1 MGKSS
6 RSKGR
11 TYQTPKR
18 ARTGANLVWY
28 AAAFV
33 LLVGGTLAVALSRSN
48 SANSIGPQSGDHWH
62 AALGVQVCGTW
73 TPNWLTPVAPAGTAT
88 PGGPVRAGTQTYAG
102 LHSHGDG
109 LIHMEP
115 STSDEMGRF
124 ATVGQYFKFA
134 GFKISATSISFAG
147 TVNEKNG
154 DKCNGKPGVLR
165 WEVNG
170 REMHGNPG
178 SYKIFNGD
186 VIAIVF
192 TTADAKLPKKTDV
205 PSYKTLQTQLGNPG
219 APEPQPGQTVPN
231 GATTTTPAGV
241 TTAAP
246 TSTAPTGATT
256 TSKP

>member
-6 RSKGR
+6 RSKRR

-48 SANSIGPQSGDHWH
+48 SANGIGPQSGDHWH

-73 TPNWLTPVAPAGTAT
+73 TPNWLTPVAPAGTANA
-88 PGGPVRAGTQTYAG
+88 GGPVRAGSLTYAG

-115 STSDEMGRF
+115 QTSDEMGKS
-124 ATVGQYFKFA
+124 ATLGRYFKFA
-134 GFKISATSISFAG
+134 GFTLNATEIKFG
-147 TVNEKNG
+147 TLDPSTTVSEKNG
-154 DKCNGKPGVLR
+154 DKCD
-165 WEVNG
+165 
-170 REMHGNPG
+170 GNPA

-186 VIAIVF
+186 VIELVF
-192 TTADAKLPKKTDV
+192 TTADAKLPPKTEV
-205 PSYKTLQTQLGNPG
+205 PSYTELQDIIGNPNKSVN
-219 APEPQPGQTVPN
+219 PPGVTTPN
-231 GATTTTPAGV
+231 NAATTTTPGAT

-246 TSTAPTGATT
+246 TTTSTPAGATST
-256 TSKP
+256 TTP